1 MSDVG
6 DVARAVEVIG
16 KIVFSA
22 LHPTQ
27 QAQITQAY
35 EESKKR
41 VNEYKDALLSNDTD
55 LCERLELGFVYGIEA
70 DLGPGEINKLASRDA
85 IGFNQ
90 FNQLGWFQRAEGG
103 RFASA
108 VTAIIETNKDTSG
121 S

>member
-27 QAQITQAY
+27 QAQIKAAY
-35 EESKKR
+35 EDSQKR
-41 VNEYKDALLSNDTD
+41 VDDYKDALLSNDTD
-55 LCERLELGFVYGIEA
+55 MCERLELGFLFGIQA
-70 DLGPGEINKLASRDA
+70 NLGPGEINNLASRDA

-103 RFASA
+103 RFAQS
-108 VTAIIETNKDTSG
+108 VIAILETNKDTSG